1 MAAVYDLIDSPLG
14 PLLLTGD
21 GLALTGLH
29 MDGRPEAGWRRDRR
43 PFAPAVEQLEAY
55 FAGRLTEFDLPLAPQ
70 GTPFQLAVWDALRGV
85 GYGTTTSYGAL
96 AAALGRPHA
105 GRAVGAANGR
115 NPIAVVIPCH
125 RVLGATGAL
134 TGYGGG
140 LDRKRR
146 LLELEAAA
154 VSSAGVA
161 R

>member
-1 MAAVYDLIDSPLG
+1 MAARSP
-14 PLLLTGD
+14 PLR
-21 GLALTGLH
+21 A
-29 MDGRPEAGWRRDRR
+29 RRRAARGVLRR
-43 PFAPAVEQLEAY
+43 
-55 FAGRLTEFDLPLAPQ
+55 RLTEFDLPLAPQ

-140 LDRKRR
+140 VDRKRR

-154 VSSAGVA
+154 VSSAAVA